1 MPILYLMRTH
11 LLVQLWPIWM
21 SCVENSADQWFI
33 NNFVQ
38 CSGKQ
43 NRSSSEGNCGKIHSK
58 KRSYSS
64 WITVRGRQ
72 LVLSML
78 RFYFRD
84 LKCLL
89 FLTPVHESHTMA
101 SPSSPGYLPQ
111 YLLGG
116 NSPAASVSSKSV
128 DLSVSFCPIYL
139 IMICKSAVKL

>member
-1 MPILYLMRTH
+1 MRIFDLMRTH
-11 LLVQLWPIWM
+11 FILQLWLIWM
-21 SCVENSADQWFI
+21 SCVENSADQWVI

-38 CSGKQ
+38 CSGKR
-43 NRSSSEGNCGKIHSK
+43 NRASSQGNCGKIHSK

-72 LVLSML
+72 LVLVVF

-84 LKCLL
+84 PKYLL
-89 FLTPVHESHTMA
+89 FLIPVHESHTMA